1 MVESLKFDVLQK
13 NNFYFS
19 KQNNMDKKNYINQR
33 TENIG
38 K

>member
-13 NNFYFS
+13 NFYFS